1 MRLKDLST
9 MASFYGFLVLLACVS
24 TGFGQDNDK
33 QPSCTTVK
41 MAYRL
46 KRLAESDVPQA
57 AVDGERES
65 VPYQHSVLINMWSF
79 SCQFSV
85 ISTFC

>member
-1 MRLKDLST
+1 
-9 MASFYGFLVLLACVS
+9 MASFYVFLVLLACVS
-24 TGFGQDNDK
+24 SGFGQDNDK

-57 AVDGERES
+57 AVDGER
-65 VPYQHSVLINMWSF
+65 
-79 SCQFSV
+79 
-85 ISTFC
+85 

>member
-1 MRLKDLST
+1 MRFEDLSST

-24 TGFGQDNDK
+24 SGFGQDNDK

-57 AVDGERES
+57 AVDGKRK
-65 VPYQHSVLINMWSF
+65 VCHTNTVCFINMWVF
-79 SCQFSV
+79 
-85 ISTFC
+85 